1 MKRVSM
7 IVSGRVQGVGFRYYV
22 EDIALGMNISG
33 WVRNLSDGTVEID
46 AEGEEDRLKNFV
58 RTITNT
64 KKGFIQVSNIV
75 VQDKEVFGYSHFT
88 IRRD

>member
-1 MKRVSM
+1 M

-46 AEGEEDRLKNFV
+46 AEGEEDKLKNFV

>member
-1 MKRVSM
+1 M

-46 AEGEEDRLKNFV
+46 AEGEEDKLKKFL
-58 RTITNT
+58 
-64 KKGFIQVSNIV
+64 FP
-75 VQDKEVFGYSHFT
+75 DAVFQFHSECFQTGWQGGLDHS
-88 IRRD
+88 RRCCR

>member
-46 AEGEEDRLKNFV
+46 AEGEEDKLKNFV